1 MNTSDL
7 PLLSFTVIAVVCL
20 LGAGLCSAG
29 AAALRRI
36 TRNEAA
42 EAFAGGQRGGQRI
55 IKIVAKRPAAITGLS
70 SLRALFT
77 SFFGMFTALAI
88 VGLVHSWWQAVLGF
102 VLVCLLVMLSLAA
115 FSPTALGVQRSVKVL
130 GWLSGPILAIT
141 GFFAVFIRAR
151 ETSPEETEQLHEDQL
166 AVMVDRVTESEALD
180 DDDRE
185 LLQSVFEMGKTLT
198 REVMVPRTDMIT
210 IRHDQ
215 SMDKVISLFTRSGFS
230 RVPVIGEDID
240 DIIGVVYLKDVMRRT
255 HHRNDTAGL
264 TVMDVAREAF
274 FVPETIV
281 VDDLMREMQ
290 DSQVHMALV
299 VDEYGGIAGLVTI
312 EDLVEELVG
321 EISDE
326 HDRAEPEVEI
336 LSEGVFRVPSRLPID
351 ELGDLFGVELED
363 DDVDTVGG
371 LFAKLLG
378 RVPIEG
384 SEAEIAGIHLS
395 SERFEGRRRR
405 LSTIVAMRGER
416 EDDDE

>member
-115 FSPTALGVQRSVKVL
+115 FSPTALGVQRPVKVL

-151 ETSPEETEQLHEDQL
+151 ETSPEETEQLHED
-166 AVMVDRVTESEALD
+166 
-180 DDDRE
+180 
-185 LLQSVFEMGKTLT
+185 
-198 REVMVPRTDMIT
+198 
-210 IRHDQ
+210 
-215 SMDKVISLFTRSGFS
+215 RS
-230 RVPVIGEDID
+230 P
-240 DIIGVVYLKDVMRRT
+240 L
-255 HHRNDTAGL
+255 
-264 TVMDVAREAF
+264 
-274 FVPETIV
+274 
-281 VDDLMREMQ
+281 
-290 DSQVHMALV
+290 
-299 VDEYGGIAGLVTI
+299 
-312 EDLVEELVG
+312 
-321 EISDE
+321 
-326 HDRAEPEVEI
+326 
-336 LSEGVFRVPSRLPID
+336 SRL
-351 ELGDLFGVELED
+351 GAV
-363 DDVDTVGG
+363 
-371 LFAKLLG
+371 
-378 RVPIEG
+378 
-384 SEAEIAGIHLS
+384 S
-395 SERFEGRRRR
+395 
-405 LSTIVAMRGER
+405 LSTPR
-416 EDDDE
+416 

>member
-1 MNTSDL
+1 MNTADL
-7 PLLSFTVIAVVCL
+7 PFVSFSLAALVCL
-20 LGAGLCSAG
+20 IGAGLCSAG
-29 AAALRRI
+29 VAALGRI
-36 TRNEAA
+36 TRGEAA
-42 EAFAGGQRGGQRI
+42 EAFANGHRGGQRI
-55 IKIVAKRPAAITGLS
+55 IKIVAKRPAAIAGLA

-77 SFFGMFTALAI
+77 SFFGAFAVLALAA
-88 VGLVHSWWQAVLGF
+88 LVNAWWQAVLGL
-102 VLVCLLVMLSLAA
+102 VLLCVVVTLGLAA
-115 FSPTALGVQRSVKVL
+115 FSPSALGVQRPVQVL
-130 GWLSGPILAIT
+130 GWLSSPVLAVT
-141 GFFAVFIRAR
+141 GLFGVFIRTR
-151 ETSPEETEQLHEDQL
+151 ETSPEETEQLHENQL
-166 AVMVDRVTESEALD
+166 AVMVERVSESEALD

-210 IRHDQ
+210 IHADQ

-230 RVPVIGEDID
+230 RAPVIGEDID
-240 DIIGVVYLKDVMRRT
+240 DILGVVYLKDVMRRT
-255 HHRNDTAGL
+255 HHRNDTEGL
-264 TVMDVAREAF
+264 TVADIMRKPF

-281 VDDLMREMQ
+281 VDDLMRKMQ

-336 LSEGVFRVPSRLPID
+336 LAEGVYRVPSRLPID

-363 DDVDTVGG
+363 DDVDTAGG

-378 RVPIEG
+378 RVPIAG
-384 SEAEIAGIHLS
+384 SEAEIEGIHLS
-395 SERFEGRRRR
+395 SERFEGRRHR
-405 LSTIVAMRGER
+405 LSTIVAMRVER